1 MNILIQ
7 GGGRGIGLALAR
19 QALAAGAERLVVT
32 ARDPGNCA
40 AHAELGG
47 DALVTFLPLDITDD
61 AGIRNAA
68 GEIKALVPRLDRV
81 ICTSG
86 ILREGDICPEK
97 RIADIDA
104 EALVTLYRVNA
115 LGPVLLARD

>member
-19 QALAAGAERLVVT
+19 RALAAGAERLVVT
-32 ARDPGNCA
+32 ARDPGSSA

-68 GEIKALVPRLDRV
+68 AAA
-81 ICTSG
+81 S
-86 ILREGDICPEK
+86 
-97 RIADIDA
+97 
-104 EALVTLYRVNA
+104 
-115 LGPVLLARD
+115 